1 MHINKQFYTFLVVAP
16 HGKLRK
22 IQIPH
27 YVAHLVL
34 LLGFVALVAVGAMA
48 NSYARMLLKVADYNE
63 VRNEREALKNQYRS
77 LEEVVT
83 HTNTELTSL
92 ESLAGQVALTYGF
105 QGGHRPRF
113 PQAVLS
119 LATQSDSMLESSYSA
134 SLYAFNLLK
143 TTASK
148 PSVDPVAQSFWSI
161 PRFSTL
167 SFPSYDSAMVPSMW
181 PVRGQITGGFGQRLD
196 PLNGEEAV
204 HCGIDISAP
213 SGTEVQVTADGVVL
227 LADREAGYG
236 NEVLVDHGEGITTKY
251 GHLRRIDVAAG
262 QEVKRGQVIGAVG
275 MTGKSTGPHLHYEV
289 RVHQTPVNPAKYLR
303 DWN

>member
-1 MHINKQFYTFLVVAP
+1 MNIRVYTLLIIKP
-16 HGKLRK
+16 HGSLRK

-27 YVAHLVL
+27 YMAHLLL
-34 LLGFVALVAVGAMA
+34 LLGFIGFVALAAMA

-63 VRNEREALKNQYRS
+63 VRNEREALKSQYRS
-77 LEEVVT
+77 LEEVVI

-92 ESLAGQVALTYGF
+92 ESLAGEVALTYGF

-113 PQAVLS
+113 PQAILG
-119 LATQSDSMLESSYSA
+119 LAAQSDSMLESSYSA
-134 SLYAFNLLK
+134 SLYAFDLLK
-143 TTASK
+143 TAASK
-148 PSVDPVAQSFWSI
+148 PHVDPVAQSFWSI

-167 SFPSYDSAMVPSMW
+167 TFPAYDSAMVPSMW

-227 LADREAGYG
+227 LAEREAGYG
-236 NEVLVDHGEGITTKY
+236 NEVLVDHGDGITTMY

-303 DWN
+303 GD

>member
-1 MHINKQFYTFLVVAP
+1 MDKKVYTFLILAP

-27 YVAHLVL
+27 YIAHLVL
-34 LLGFVALVAVGAMA
+34 LLGFIGVVALAAMA
-48 NSYARMLLKVADYNE
+48 NSYARMLLKVAEYNE
-63 VRNEREALKNQYRS
+63 VRNEREALKSQYRN
-77 LEEVVT
+77 LEKVVT

-113 PQAVLS
+113 PQALLS

-134 SLYAFNLLK
+134 SLDAFDLLK
-143 TTASK
+143 TAASK
-148 PSVDPVAQSFWSI
+148 PSVDPAAQSFWSI
-161 PRFSTL
+161 PRFSNLT
-167 SFPSYDSAMVPSMW
+167 FPGYESAMVPSMW

-204 HCGIDISAP
+204 HCGVDISAP

-227 LADREAGYG
+227 LAEREAGYG
-236 NEVLVDHGEGITTKY
+236 NEVLVDHGDGITTKY
-251 GHLRRIDVAAG
+251 AHLRRIDVVAG
-262 QEVKRGQVIGAVG
+262 QEVKKGQVIGAVG

-289 RVHQTPVNPAKYLR
+289 RVHETPVNPAKYFR
-303 DWN
+303 GD